1 MTSVVHRR
9 AFLGAMAGSLLA
21 APLAAEG
28 QQARKVPRI
37 ALFLPPGANPRGTG
51 LSGWHA
57 RTRLGRG
64 RSRGPKAIDELDPED
79 LADALR
85 LTQDGSPDFTAD
97 RKVSQITVSSR
108 KL

>member
-1 MTSVVHRR
+1 MRE
-9 AFLGAMAGSLLA
+9 LGWV
-21 APLAAEG
+21 EG
-28 QQARKVPRI
+28 GDVA
-37 ALFLPPGANPRGTG
+37 
-51 LSGWHA
+51 
-57 RTRLGRG
+57 
-64 RSRGPKAIDELDPED
+64 PKAIHELDPED